1 MFLGKYKMML
11 GSDCKRIY
19 AAKDYHRKRLK
30 VLERERYIRR
40 INRIY
45 IKLDDKGT
53 RLVKDFG
60 YEYSYNCR
68 NKAYISRLNE
78 IAKIAGLTIGTN
90 IDFLACWNIKDKTI
104 FTQMSRKYLGK
115 LIYEEKESIVYYI
128 SKGKEIAYIS
138 QIINDIQKLI
148 GYKNIIIFIENM
160 DILNSKRNFVFGNE
174 STIII
179 RPTFQNLSIIRK
191 MTQIDIYQI
200 IKQIYSNQEILLSN
214 WKKAQYM
221 TENEEYIVVMP
232 FIDTE
237 RLHRLNMF
245 DDNSQKKN
253 RKIDIITL
261 KENKEKIEEILTNK
275 VNIIEMDNWLGGI
288 NESK

>member
-115 LIYEEKESIVYYI
+115 LSYEGKETIVYYI
-128 SKGKEIAYIS
+128 SKEKEIVYIS

-245 DDNSQKKN
+245 DDNGQKKN